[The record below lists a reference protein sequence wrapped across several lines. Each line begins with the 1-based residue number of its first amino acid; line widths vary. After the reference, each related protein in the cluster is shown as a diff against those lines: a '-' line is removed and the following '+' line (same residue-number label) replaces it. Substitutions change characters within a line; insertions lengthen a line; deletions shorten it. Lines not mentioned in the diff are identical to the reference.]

1 MAEIIY
7 SQGSG
12 LNDSMFGKSQ
22 EPIKAVIS
30 DMPEAFQK
38 KSQLKNIFGMD
49 TSNNWSEKYTSETA
63 LGDFQDVGENGAHP
77 KTGFQEGYSKVIIP
91 TTWKNS
97 FEVTKEML
105 EDAKY
110 GRIKKKAIG
119 FTDSYNRTREKFGAM
134 LLSGGIGSSMI
145 FNGKVYDTTT
155 ADKKPLFSKNHT
167 SITAGMG
174 NQSNIVK
181 SAFSVSAMDK
191 MEEAMQSF
199 CDDDGNLLAVTPN
212 TIIIPNSAD
221 LKRSV
226 IAAIDSEYDPE
237 SDKNAVNFQCGL
249 WNVLVWNYLPKTL
262 GGKPYW
268 IMMDKDFCKNYD
280 CLPWVDRVKL
290 SVRSYIDDNTDA
302 NVWAG
307 RARFGAG
314 FNNWRGIAICGEGL
328 DGTTI

>member
-30 DMPEAFQK
+30 DMTEAFQK
-38 KSQLKNIFGMD
+38 KSQLKNIFSMD
-49 TSNNWSEKYTSETA
+49 TSTNWSEKYTSETA

-155 ADKKPLFSKNHT
+155 ADKNPLFSKNHT

-174 NQSNIVK
+174 NQSNIFK

-268 IMMDKDFCKNYD
+268 IMMDEDFCKNYD

>member
-30 DMPEAFQK
+30 DMTEAFQK

-49 TSNNWSEKYTSETA
+49 TSTNWSEKYTSETA

-77 KTGFQEGYSKVIIP
+77 KTGFQEGYSKVIVP

-145 FNGKVYDTTT
+145 FNGKAYDTTT
-155 ADKKPLFSKNHT
+155 ADKKPLFSQNHT

-174 NQSNIVK
+174 NQSNIFK
-181 SAFSVSAMDK
+181 SAFSVAAMDK